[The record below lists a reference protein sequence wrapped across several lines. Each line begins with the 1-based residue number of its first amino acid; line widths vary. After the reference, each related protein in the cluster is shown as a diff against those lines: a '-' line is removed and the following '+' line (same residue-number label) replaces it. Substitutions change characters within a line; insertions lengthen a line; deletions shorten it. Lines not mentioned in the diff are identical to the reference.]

1 MSKAP
6 TRPDRG
12 KSKPSLSSDFTS
24 PAGGV
29 SPEKMSAD
37 IDRYIGELR
46 HTITVAGLNYEIWW
60 VYKSEDTRLIYDKA
74 MNRYGLFFQ
83 TSIHA
88 HFVALLVAL
97 YRLYETRD
105 DTFNIPSLLKILK
118 TEARLPDATLKLLQG
133 IYKDEAR
140 PLWLKVNI
148 LRNKAFGH
156 RSVAHT
162 IEEAFQEARITSNE
176 LHELVEAT
184 KKLLN
189 ELTHAWDKSVHA
201 FNLGSREDTLR
212 LLDDLKGMHE
222 G

>member
-1 MSKAP
+1 MN
-6 TRPDRG
+6 T
-12 KSKPSLSSDFTS
+12 
-24 PAGGV
+24 
-29 SPEKMSAD
+29 D
-37 IDRYIGELR
+37 IDRYISDLR

-60 VYKSEDTRLIYDKA
+60 VYKSEDTRPVYVEA

-88 HFVALLVAL
+88 HFVALLVEL

-118 TEARLPDATLKLLQG
+118 VEARLSDATLRLLEE
-133 IYKDEAR
+133 IYKNEAK
-140 PLWLKVNI
+140 PLWIKVNI

-162 IEEAFQEARITSNE
+162 VEEVFGEAGVMPDE
-176 LHELVEAT
+176 LRDLLAVT

-189 ELTHAWDKSVHA
+189 ELTHAWNKGVHA

-212 LLDDLKGMHE
+212 LLGDLKGMHK